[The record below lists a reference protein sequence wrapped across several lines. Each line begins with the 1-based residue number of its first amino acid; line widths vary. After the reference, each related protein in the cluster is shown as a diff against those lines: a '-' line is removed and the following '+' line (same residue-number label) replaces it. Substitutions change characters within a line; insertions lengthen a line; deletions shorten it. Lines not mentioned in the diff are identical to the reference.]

1 VTAALATARRRREL
15 ARTFPPRAPAEEVLV
30 RPILEVAILM
40 TLSASAVAAQVRP
53 TPNEDDI
60 PKPVPVELGLAGT
73 DRPDIARFLNVRTA
87 SAPSLS
93 PDGAQLAFRTQ
104 ISGAPQLWVVD
115 AAGGWPRQLTFGEPV
130 TFHRWSPTGEW
141 IVYGVDRN
149 GNEREG
155 FYLITPDGTRERELL
170 APSDAFRTFGEFTRD
185 GRRIAYATTERNGID
200 FDIHL
205 LDVATGEDRE
215 VFRGRMGL
223 YVASWRPDGGAV
235 LLTEARGEDANDVFL
250 FDLATSR
257 LDTLFAPPARASYGG
272 FAWTPDGRGF
282 YLATNQDGEHAVLA
296 YHDVAARSLRTIESP
311 ERDVESVAL
320 SADGR
325 YLAWTTNDGGYA
337 TLHVRDLSAQ
347 RDVAAPAPPRGIYGI
362 DWAAHAPV
370 LSISVV
376 SPQIPGDIWTWNATT
391 GVLRRATRSDAAGL
405 DLERMV
411 LPEHF
416 SFPARDGVVIHGL
429 LYMPAGGTPGNRPPV
444 LLSVHGGPT
453 AQARPTFE
461 ATRQY
466 LLTRGIAVFDL
477 NYRGSTGYGKTFAR
491 LNDGRLRV
499 NELYDLEDAVRWL
512 QSKGRVDASRVAI
525 MGGSYGGYLTMAG
538 MARLPALFRAGVASV
553 GVSDWVTALE
563 GASPSLKA
571 SDRIEYGDIGDAED
585 RAFFRSIS
593 PIEHIAG
600 VRAPVM
606 VLHGANDPR
615 DPVTE
620 SDRYVR
626 GIREPGGTVEY
637 LRFPDEGHGIRRLS
651 NRIIAGRRIAAFLE
665 RLLTPAT

>member
-1 VTAALATARRRREL
+1 
-15 ARTFPPRAPAEEVLV
+15 
-30 RPILEVAILM
+30 M
-40 TLSASAVAAQVRP
+40 
-53 TPNEDDI
+53 
-60 PKPVPVELGLAGT
+60 
-73 DRPDIARFLNVRTA
+73 
-87 SAPSLS
+87 
-93 PDGAQLAFRTQ
+93 
-104 ISGAPQLWVVD
+104 
-115 AAGGWPRQLTFGEPV
+115 
-130 TFHRWSPTGEW
+130 
-141 IVYGVDRN
+141 
-149 GNEREG
+149 
-155 FYLITPDGTRERELL
+155 
-170 APSDAFRTFGEFTRD
+170 
-185 GRRIAYATTERNGID
+185 
-200 FDIHL
+200 
-205 LDVATGEDRE
+205 
-215 VFRGRMGL
+215 
-223 YVASWRPDGGAV
+223 

-250 FDLATSR
+250 FDLATNR
-257 LDTLFAPPARASYGG
+257 LDTLFAPPGRASYGG

-282 YLATNQDGEHAVLA
+282 YLATNQDGEYAALA
-296 YHDVAARSLRTIESP
+296 FYDVAFRQLRALERPES
-311 ERDVESVAL
+311 DVESVAL

-337 TLHVRDLSAQ
+337 TLRVRDLDSS
-347 RDVAAPAPPRGIYGI
+347 RDVQAPAPPGCIYGL
-362 DWAAHAPV
+362 DRAANAPV

-376 SPQIPGDIWTWNATT
+376 SSQVPGDIWTWNAAT
-391 GVLRRATRSDAAGL
+391 GALHLATRSDDAGL

-416 SFPARDGVVIHGL
+416 SFPARDGVMLHGL
-429 LYMPAGGTPGNRPPV
+429 LYMPAGSAAGTQPPV

-461 ATRQY
+461 PTRQY

-491 LNDGRLRV
+491 LNDGRLRE

-512 QSKGRVDASRVAI
+512 RGTGRVDASRVAI

-538 MARLPALFRAGVASV
+538 MARLPHLFRAGVASV

-571 SDRIEYGDIGDAED
+571 SDRIEYGDIDDADD
-585 RAFFRSIS
+585 RAFFRAIS

-626 GIREPGGTVEY
+626 AIRERGGVVEY
-637 LRFPDEGHGIRRLS
+637 LRFPDEGHGVRRLS

-665 RLLTPAT
+665 RLLGPAARP